1 MSTLGTVTLVGAGPG
16 DPELLTL
23 KAARLISCADVVV
36 YDRLVAPEVLALIPP
51 SAERVNVGKSTRHHT
66 VPQEEINEILVRYA
80 RAGRNV
86 IRLKGGDPFIFGRGC
101 EETERLAAAGVPFA
115 VVPGITAAQGA
126 SSTTGVPLTHRGLA
140 RSVRYVTGHCKAD
153 EMLDLDWAGLA
164 DPETTIVFYMGKAT
178 IRLIAQKLTEHGL
191 SGQTPV
197 LAVASATTMA
207 ERRLV
212 STLAQIETDMAVAGL
227 ESPVVFIIGA
237 VAGLGARVPALAE
250 LAAAPSGC
258 GCGCG
263 CGSAHLH
270 EPCHA

>member
-1 MSTLGTVTLVGAGPG
+1 MNSMGSNIGTVTLVGAGPG

-23 KAARLISCADVVV
+23 RAARLISTADVVV
-36 YDRLVAPEVLALIPP
+36 FDRLVAPEILALIPAT
-51 SAERVNVGKSTRHHT
+51 AERVNVGKSTRHHT

-126 SSTTGVPLTHRGLA
+126 SSATGVPLTHRGLA

-178 IRLIAQKLTEHGL
+178 IRLIAQKLMAHGL
-191 SGQTPV
+191 AGATPV
-197 LAVASATTMA
+197 LAVASATTA
-207 ERRLV
+207 QERRLR
-212 STLAQIETDMAVAGL
+212 SRLDSLEQDMAVSGL

-237 VAGLGARVPALAE
+237 VAGLAGRLPMLADC
-250 LAAAPSGC
+250 AATPC
-258 GCGCG
+258 GCAC
-263 CGSAHLH
+263 AQI